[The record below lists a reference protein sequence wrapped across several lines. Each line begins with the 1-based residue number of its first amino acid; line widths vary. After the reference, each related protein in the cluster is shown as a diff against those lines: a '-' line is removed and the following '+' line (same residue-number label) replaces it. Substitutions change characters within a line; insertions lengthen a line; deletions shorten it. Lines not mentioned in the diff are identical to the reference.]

1 MSCATEKDPPT
12 TTEKDGNPPTPPE
25 PPAEGVVLAVG
36 TACIPI
42 DQIQIGERHRKVVGD
57 IESLK
62 QSIEKLGLL
71 HFIIVTVQGLLVA
84 GFRRLE
90 ACKSLGMQE
99 VPVHVVDC
107 LDDALL
113 R

>member
-71 HFIIVTVQGLLVA
+71 HFIISSSLKSRT
-84 GFRRLE
+84 RREHLPRE
-90 ACKSLGMQE
+90 PQTE
-99 VPVHVVDC
+99 
-107 LDDALL
+107 
-113 R
+113 